1 MSHFLEV
8 ENLNIT
14 FNTRRG
20 DLNAIRNLSFHLAK
34 GESLGIAGESGCGKS
49 ITSKTLLGLLPLQA
63 KMTASKMNYD
73 GISLLSANEK
83 KWQEVRGKKIAMI
96 FQNPMTALNP
106 SFTVEYQ
113 MMETLMT
120 SGLYTKKQAKEET
133 LRLLNQVG
141 IPDAKSRLNVYP
153 HQLSGGMCQRI
164 MIAMSISLKPDLLIA
179 DEPTTALD
187 VTIQAQILALLK
199 KLQEEEKMSLIL
211 ITHDLGVVSHMT
223 DKLMV
228 MYAGEKIEYGKTSD
242 IIKNPRHPY
251 THGLLKSLPANHHIN
266 EKLYTIE
273 GRVPDLVNRA
283 QGCQFAPRCAYAQ
296 QECLQSP
303 LVFKEPNLSCLY
315 PLEKGN
321 LS

>member
-1 MSHFLEV
+1 MSSFLEV

-14 FNTRRG
+14 FDTRRG
-20 DLNAIRNLSFHLAK
+20 ELKAISNLSFNLQK

-63 KMTASKMNYD
+63 HMSANKMNYN
-73 GISLLSANEK
+73 GTSLLHATEK
-83 KWQEVRGKKIAMI
+83 EWQGIRGKKIAMI

-106 SFTVEYQ
+106 SFTIEYQ
-113 MMETLMT
+113 MMETLRT
-120 SGLYTKKQAKEET
+120 SEKYSPKEARLET
-133 LRLLNQVG
+133 LRLLDQVG
-141 IPDAKSRLNVYP
+141 IPDAKSRLSVYP

-164 MIAMSISLKPDLLIA
+164 MIAMSIALKPDLLIA

-251 THGLLKSLPANHHIN
+251 THGLLKSLPANHKIH

-273 GRVPDLVNRA
+273 GRVPDLVHRA
-283 QGCQFAPRCAYAQ
+283 AGCQFAPRCAYAQ
-296 QECLQSP
+296 KECLENNLVFGNP
-303 LVFKEPNLSCLY
+303 LVACLH
-315 PLEKGN
+315 PLNNEKRI
-321 LS
+321 